1 MVPLAVFS
9 TCGFHVAEVSLV
21 LFSDFAFAPVCFDLV
36 FGAAPG
42 VKENDGVVVA
52 ALVEFS
58 AALVELPKANV
69 VPASGW
75 KENVLPGADEGAG
88 NEKEEPLNEKE
99 EPLAGFLLPETTKVR
114 TKRHLP
120 RETASS

>member
-1 MVPLAVFS
+1 
-9 TCGFHVAEVSLV
+9 VAEVSLV

-99 EPLAGFLLPETTKVR
+99 EPLAGFCSFFCVLPIAGNDEGENEKG
-114 TKRHLP
+114 LP